1 MVLDDNMAIKDLKK
15 ISSTTEELA
24 RMQSNLENWAASVQK
39 SGLSNGVQLT
49 GILLNVGVV
58 NNIEHKLGRQLQGWI
73 VVGQNAN
80 AQIWDSQDANTFK
93 TKFLA
98 LQSSANVTVNL
109 WVF

>member
-1 MVLDDNMAIKDLKK
+1 MDLGVKMSIKDLKK
-15 ISSTTEELA
+15 ISPTTEELA

-39 SGLSNGVQLT
+39 SGLSNGVLLS
-49 GILLNVGVV
+49 GILLNSSIV

-73 VVGQNAN
+73 VVGQNVN
-80 AQIWDSQDANTFK
+80 AQIWDNQDANTFK

-98 LQSSANVTVNL
+98 LRSSANVTVNL